1 MSFILSLW
9 LSPSVDSVRATV
21 YYLASDM
28 CEGRFTG
35 SKGERRARDYIKR
48 KLKKYGYKPKEQRF
62 KALIK
67 LKADKGSY
75 LKFGR
80 KKYSLGKDFLP
91 LSFSSEG
98 KVRGKVVF
106 VGWGISDSLYDE
118 YEGINVKGKIVA
130 MFRYTKEDTSGKY
143 DIYAEIPTKL
153 RIAREKGAKGVI
165 LINPPDYE
173 DKLRPIRAR
182 EYQSSGI
189 PAIMITRKVAKEIL
203 NTDIDSLYEYLK
215 KGRLSFETN
224 SEVEFRVKF
233 KRIYSKTAN
242 VYAILKG
249 KRNKWIILG
258 AHYDHLG
265 WGGPGSGSTKP
276 DTVAI
281 HHGADDNASGVSLV
295 LEAARVLS
303 KGKPDVGYIF
313 VFFSGEELGL
323 LGSKEFVKK
332 LPVPKESV
340 IVYLNFDMV
349 GRLRDSAFSV
359 LGAASGEGLGSL
371 IEDVVNK
378 YGFKIALGQGAVG
391 PSDHTSFYLKGI
403 PVAFFFTG
411 THQDYHKPSDTPDK
425 INYNGIISILKIALE
440 IAESLETRGYLKYV
454 KVKESFR
461 GRRTAKL
468 KVKLGII
475 PAYGVPVEGVKVDGI
490 VPGGVAEMSGI
501 MAGDVIISIG
511 GKSIKNLYDYMNVM
525 SKYKPGDSTVVVVKR
540 SGEEV
545 EIQVHFPK

>member
-1 MSFILSLW
+1 MSFIISLW
-9 LSPSVDSVRATV
+9 LSPSVDSVKATV
-21 YYLASDM
+21 YYLASDK

-35 SKGERRARDYIKR
+35 SKGEKMARDYIKQ
-48 KLKKYGYKPKEQRF
+48 KLKKYGYEPKVQEF

-67 LKADKGSY
+67 LEADKDSY
-75 LKFGR
+75 LKFG
-80 KKYSLGKDFLP
+80 KKRYSLNKDFLP
-91 LSFSSEG
+91 LSFSLEG
-98 KVRGKVVF
+98 KVTGRVVF

-118 YEGINVKGKIVA
+118 YEGVDVKGKIVA

-173 DKLRPIRAR
+173 DNLRPIRAG

-189 PAIMITRKVAKEIL
+189 PAIMITRKVAREIL
-203 NTDIDSLYEYLK
+203 NTDIDGLYEHLK
-215 KGRLSFETN
+215 EGRSSFETN
-224 SEVEFRVKF
+224 SEVEFGVKF
-233 KRIYSKTAN
+233 KRIYAKSEN
-242 VYAILKG
+242 VYAILTG
-249 KRNKWIILG
+249 KRNKWVIFG

-265 WGGPGSGSTKP
+265 WGGPGSGSTEP
-276 DTVAI
+276 DTIAI

-303 KGKPDVGYIF
+303 KEKPDVGYIF

-323 LGSKEFVKK
+323 LGSKEFVEK

-340 IVYLNFDMV
+340 IVYFNFDMV

-359 LGAASGEGLGSL
+359 LGAASGEGLDSL
-371 IEDVVNK
+371 IEDVANK
-378 YGFKIALGQGAVG
+378 YGLKIALGQGAVG

-425 INYNGIISILKIALE
+425 INYDGIISILNIALE
-440 IAESLETRGYLKYV
+440 VAESLGTRGHLKYV
-454 KVKESFR
+454 KVEESS
-461 GRRTAKL
+461 GGQRTSML

-475 PAYGVPVEGVKVDGI
+475 PAYGVPVEGVKVDGV
-490 VPGGVAEMSGI
+490 VPGGAAEMSGI

-540 SGEEV
+540 SGQEV
-545 EIQVHFPK
+545 EIHVHFPK